1 MEFLPFFIN
10 HNLFIEPDT
19 PENFEDL
26 YTGINTNSGNGL
38 IATSLAKILGV
49 RTYTGGIR
57 NIFLCHKD
65 DVNFEHINEKYS
77 HAILIFEDHIGEQW
91 NHLPWTRMQG
101 VLEALDLPLIV
112 FSLGCC
118 GVNKTPD
125 RVVSEISMEA
135 RNFFA
140 FLSRKAVSIG
150 VRGTFTGQVMELLG
164 IRNYQVVGCPTYF
177 EAGRDRVVE
186 RPRPTAESAVVG
198 VGLFTSN
205 TIENVHHVL
214 QSEVEL
220 LRALIDVA
228 PITQQDSNSF
238 MAVPW
243 PNYASKFLNALACDR
258 VRFFTDPAEWRDY
271 FDESVALTV
280 GTRVHGSIVS
290 LNKGRPALVTAGDVR
305 AEEMCRLFQIPHLP
319 GAYLADASPAEL
331 ADMADPTALNAAY
344 PELYDSFISWL
355 VNVCGLPV
363 PEKPLE
369 FIDWRVYRAALLPG
383 PVAAERLRGAS
394 AASEVQRLSLD
405 LSTATSEIQRFSADQ
420 STATNEIQRLS
431 LDLSTATSEIQ
442 RLSLDLSTATNEI
455 QRLSLD
461 LTMANDRQ
469 MDLSA
474 TLDSLSAQHEGLS
487 AHTSEVERRLALLH
501 QSWSWRLTKPLRWA
515 KTIIRRQ

>member
-1 MEFLPFFIN
+1 MAVVIFFSVAACVRGRQALRENAKVKFTPYFIN
-10 HNLFIEPDT
+10 HNLFIHPDT
-19 PENFEDL
+19 PDNFDDL
-26 YTGINTNSGNGL
+26 YSGINTNSGNGL
-38 IATSLAKILGV
+38 IATSLAKILGIK
-49 RTYTGGIR
+49 TYTGGIK
-57 NIFLCHKD
+57 NIFTCHKHY
-65 DVNFEHINEKYS
+65 VNFEYANEKYS

-91 NHLPWTRMQG
+91 NHSPWARMQG

-125 RVVSEISMEA
+125 QVVSEISMEA
-135 RNFFA
+135 RNFFS

-150 VRGTFTGQVMELLG
+150 VRGAFTGQVMELLG

-186 RPRPTAESAVVG
+186 RLEFTAESAVVG

-205 TIENVHHVL
+205 TVENVHYVL
-214 QSEVEL
+214 QSEAEL

-228 PITQQDSNSF
+228 PVTQQDLNSF
-238 MAVPW
+238 MAAPW
-243 PNYASKFLNALACDR
+243 PDYASKLMSALACDR

-319 GAYLADASPAEL
+319 GAYLADASLAEL
-331 ADMADPTALNAAY
+331 ADMADPAALNAAY
-344 PELYDSFISWL
+344 PELYDSFMSWL
-355 VNVCGLPV
+355 VNVCGLPI

-394 AASEVQRLSLD
+394 AANEIQRLSLD
-405 LSTATSEIQRFSADQ
+405 LSTATSE
-420 STATNEIQRLS
+420 NQRLS

-442 RLSLDLSTATNEI
+442 RLSLDLSME
-455 QRLSLD
+455 L
-461 LTMANDRQ
+461 DRQ
-469 MDLSA
+469 MNLSA
-474 TLDSLSAQHEGLS
+474 TLDRLSAQHEGLLDR
-487 AHTSEVERRLALLH
+487 TLDIERRLALLH

-515 KTIIRRQ
+515 LAVVRKR